1 MPTASR
7 LRPSPSDQKWGEA
20 RLGSLR
26 DGGPLVNSH
35 LAPLSLTRLWPFGS
49 FLLRAVLQPELP
61 QTTTVEPFGNAP
73 PSSISPVDA
82 VPRARCRIMAAVNQN
97 MFDASI
103 AADRPGG
110 ASLML
115 LPLNLIAQ
123 IVSNVSAPVSG
134 FFRSCH

>member
-1 MPTASR
+1 MGVRELFAPGCSLSVR
-7 LRPSPSDQKWGEA
+7 LLEA
-20 RLGSLR
+20 
-26 DGGPLVNSH
+26 
-35 LAPLSLTRLWPFGS
+35 
-49 FLLRAVLQPELP
+49 
-61 QTTTVEPFGNAP
+61 FGNAP
-73 PSSISPVDA
+73 APSSIFPVDA

-123 IVSNVSAPVSG
+123 IVSNVSAPVSKSSDQIVSLTHPL
-134 FFRSCH
+134 F